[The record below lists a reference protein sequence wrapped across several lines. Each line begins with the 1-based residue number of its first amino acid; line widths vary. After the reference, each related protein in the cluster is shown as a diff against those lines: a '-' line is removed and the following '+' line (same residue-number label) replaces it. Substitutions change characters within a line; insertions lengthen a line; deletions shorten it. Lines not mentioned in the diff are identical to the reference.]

1 MAGNSLARLCIQ
13 FGIFT
18 SRYFTLYRM
27 QLADYNA
34 SMITNVGYKSI
45 LTLVYDTDMYHLSS
59 SVLHDEGL
67 VLSLVLFYLLLH
79 LLHINAISKV
89 EDCIRH

>member
-1 MAGNSLARLCIQ
+1 
-13 FGIFT
+13 
-18 SRYFTLYRM
+18 M
-27 QLADYNA
+27 QLADHNV

-45 LTLVYDTDMYHLSS
+45 LTLVYDTDIYHLSS
-59 SVLHDEGL
+59 PVLHDEGL

-89 EDCIRH
+89 EDCIRDIRRSHNIDTFSYNNFYALF